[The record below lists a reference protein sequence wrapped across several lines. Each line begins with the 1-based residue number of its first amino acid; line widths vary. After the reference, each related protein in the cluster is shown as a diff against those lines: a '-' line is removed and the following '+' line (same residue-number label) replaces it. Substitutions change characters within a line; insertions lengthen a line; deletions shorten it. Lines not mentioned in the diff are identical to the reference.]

1 MLTVYESSY
10 LWYKADYHVLVIY
23 VDNSQLLL
31 YKMLYDL
38 WNDPNPFSGIYTNLE
53 WGTEEGSK

>member
-1 MLTVYESSY
+1 MPMYVT
-10 LWYKADYHVLVIY
+10 Y

-38 WNDPNPFSGIYTNLE
+38 WNGPIYTNLE
-53 WGTEEGSK
+53 WGTEEGST